1 MRLYN
6 PTTAMEWLARHI
18 TKDKMVAGDPV
29 VHLHGGVQA
38 SVKYRAAALGAA
50 PLRAAQME
58 CAHRP
63 RPSCATEL

>member
-1 MRLYN
+1 
-6 PTTAMEWLARHI
+6 MEHI
-18 TKDKMVAGDPV
+18 ERAGCERSAWVRKDKMVAGDPV